1 MMGSAS
7 SGTAKV
13 DPACAVC
20 QAPASQL
27 CGCEAHALEIALSQ
41 AEALYFPPTMRS
53 VRSWVRRN
61 ARDYILGY
69 FHTLSEP
76 CKDAYALHLDTIKA
90 TCLARSGPSSPG
102 SSPGPSSPG
111 SGSDSGSGTNN
122 NNINVHVARARA
134 EYRRNV
140 DRAWALAVERY
151 PDVLNHF
158 YSLVRITLP
167 GDDDP
172 VMKRVPGFDRPPKGG
187 GDARHRADRRK
198 GPPARSRHG
207 HTPPSPQFPAP
218 PAPARGPGPSFKG
231 PPAPPPPPPPF
242 SSSNKPPPPMPHM
255 PPPPPSPPHI
265 PQWQTPPPSPP

>member
-1 MMGSAS
+1 MMGSAG

-27 CGCEAHALEIALSQ
+27 CGCEAHALEVALFQ
-41 AEALYFPPTMRS
+41 AEDLYFPPTMRN

-102 SSPGPSSPG
+102 SG
-111 SGSDSGSGTNN
+111 SGSGSNN
-122 NNINVHVARARA
+122 NNNNNNNTNVHVARARV
-134 EYRRNV
+134 EYRRNI
-140 DRAWALAVERY
+140 DRAWALAVKRY
-151 PDVLNHF
+151 PEVLNHF

-167 GDDDP
+167 DDDDP

-187 GDARHRADRRK
+187 DPRHRADRRK
-198 GPPARSRHG
+198 PPVRSRYG

-218 PAPARGPGPSFKG
+218 LTPTRGPSFKG
-231 PPAPPPPPPPF
+231 PPAPPPPPPQF
-242 SSSNKPPPPMPHM
+242 SMTPPSSFKAPPPMPYM
-255 PPPPPSPPHI
+255 PPPPPPPHI
-265 PQWQTPPPSPP
+265 AHWQTPPPSPP